1 LRKLLLKAGFAPGDG
16 VLLTA
21 AVRDLHQCYP
31 GEFQTDVR
39 TPYPDLWRHNPHLT
53 PLQADDP
60 AVQTLECDY
69 PLIQSANAV
78 PCHALHGF
86 IQFFNDQ
93 LGLQITPTAFRGD
106 IHLSAQEQAA
116 PSQVSMLLGGE
127 IPFWLVSAGGKFDL
141 TVKWWEQARW
151 QAVVDH
157 FRDRLLF
164 VQVGN
169 ARHYHPRLNGV
180 LDLRGWTSLRQL
192 MRLVYRAQGIL
203 SPVTCLM
210 HLAAAVPVPPGQP
223 TLRPCVVVAGG
234 REPAHWEAYPGHQFL
249 HNVGALPCCAQ
260 GGCWKKRA
268 VPLGDGSDN
277 DEPQQLCTMPVGSLP
292 RCMDMITPRDVI
304 RAVES
309 YFEGGALTG
318 LSAQEA
324 RRGRRAPTL
333 SCGVALDEASV
344 TRRTARLAL
353 EQFIPRLPPCP
364 DHFRGRGIVL
374 AASGARYVAC
384 AWICLRILRHL
395 GSRLPIELW
404 HRGAPEWDVRLTD
417 LLAPYDVTVVDAS
430 AVLKRHPA
438 DIGHPFALKPY
449 AILHSAFREALWL
462 DADQVPVQN
471 PDFLF
476 DTPEYRAAGAVFWPD
491 FQRFPPEHPMWRYTG
506 VPYRDEP
513 EIQAG
518 EILVDKVRCWRPLRL
533 SLWFNEHHR
542 FFYRY
547 MIGDKDSYRF
557 AWHKL
562 GESYAMPPFPIHP
575 LEGTMCQH
583 DFSGRR
589 LFQHRN
595 ARKWKLHGPNARV
608 AGFQF
613 ESECLEFLRELR
625 QALGPAVPDRS
636 RPPQLLHPV

>member
-1 LRKLLLKAGFAPGDG
+1 
-16 VLLTA
+16 
-21 AVRDLHQCYP
+21 
-31 GEFQTDVR
+31 
-39 TPYPDLWRHNPHLT
+39 
-53 PLQADDP
+53 
-60 AVQTLECDY
+60 
-69 PLIQSANAV
+69 
-78 PCHALHGF
+78 
-86 IQFFNDQ
+86 
-93 LGLQITPTAFRGD
+93 
-106 IHLSAQEQAA
+106 
-116 PSQVSMLLGGE
+116 MLLGGE

-157 FRDRLLF
+157 FRDRILF

-169 ARHYHPRLNGV
+169 AKDYHPRLNGV

-192 MRLVYRAQGIL
+192 IRLVYRAQGIL

-210 HLAAAVPVPPGQP
+210 HLAAAVPAPPGRP

-260 GGCWKKRA
+260 GGCWKKRT

-292 RCMDMITPRDVI
+292 RCMDMITPGDVI

-324 RRGRRAPTL
+324 HRGRRTPTL
-333 SCGVALDEASV
+333 SCGVALDETSV

-404 HRGAPEWDVRLTD
+404 HRGAPEWDTRLTD

-608 AGFQF
+608 AGFQL

-625 QALGPAVPDRS
+625 QALGPAVPDWS
-636 RPPQLLHPV
+636 RPPQQLHPV